1 MSYKLVIIAP
11 YPELAT
17 LCRQVARDFPDP
29 VEVHEGIF
37 NGGAKLALE
46 AEEKGADVIISR
58 GATAAAIRRR
68 VKIPV
73 VDILNDDSDLLNAL
87 YHGSRLGKR
96 IAVVTARSLLSERK
110 MLEELLQVELKQYV
124 FNERDDLQQVIS
136 AVKAAGFQVVVGG
149 IYTVL
154 LAKQAGLGG
163 VLIRNG
169 REAILRALGEARNTA
184 AVRRQEKIRAQYA
197 QAIMDF
203 AQEGI
208 IAIDQNCMVTVF
220 NRVAEG
226 IFGLRADQVLG
237 RPVTEV
243 IPNTRLDKVLRA
255 EEPELGELQKV
266 QPDTYIVTNRVPIKV
281 EGQTTGAVAMFK
293 DVTRLQE
300 YERKIRRHI
309 QARGHVAR
317 YQLQDILGDNKK
329 MLAVKRK
336 AAQYAR
342 TDSTILILGESGTG
356 KEMFAQGIHNLSRRK
371 HGPFVAVNCSA
382 IPENLLESELFG
394 YEEGAF
400 TGARKGGKQ
409 GLFLLAHGGT
419 IFLDEIG
426 SVSPAIQTRLLRV
439 LQEQEIRPIGSNQVI
454 PINVRVIAAANI
466 DLLAAVERGVFR
478 ADLFYRLNVL
488 TLSLPP
494 LRERKDDIPLL
505 ARHFLQK
512 AWPGRE
518 IVLPEAAL
526 KPLTAY
532 HWPGNVRELENVL
545 ERIAVFARHD
555 GRVEEK
561 HVRQAMADI
570 DFAQPA
576 PSLTVPLEGDL
587 EQIRKRIV
595 LETINQVGGSKKLAA
610 ERLGISRT
618 QLWRILNK

>member
-149 IYTVL
+149 IYTVH

-454 PINVRVIAAANI
+454 PINVGCCCCQYR
-466 DLLAAVERGVFR
+466 LTAAVGEIFMPTE
-478 ADLFYRLNVL
+478 
-488 TLSLPP
+488 TLQCPPFSCLPCGK
-494 LRERKDDIPLL
+494 EG
-505 ARHFLQK
+505 RHFAPALQR
-512 AWPGRE
+512 PGPV
-518 IVLPEAAL
+518 VLPEAAL

-595 LETINQVGGSKKLAA
+595 LETINQVGGSKTGGGEVGYQPDPAVADLK
-610 ERLGISRT
+610 
-618 QLWRILNK
+618 